1 MNYILNK
8 YWLLINI
15 HRNEHLNI
23 IVGNNSKNARLFNK
37 IIYNMTIK
45 KYTAAMSLLH
55 KAHTLQK
62 LQEARYKGI
71 SNQNIKNTLT
81 LRYNDKRT

>member
-45 KYTAAMSLLH
+45 KYTVAMSLLH
-55 KAHTLQK
+55 KAYTL
-62 LQEARYKGI
+62 
-71 SNQNIKNTLT
+71 
-81 LRYNDKRT
+81 

>member
-55 KAHTLQK
+55 KAYTL
-62 LQEARYKGI
+62 
-71 SNQNIKNTLT
+71 
-81 LRYNDKRT
+81 